1 MKEDHLENH
10 ADFFFFFPL
19 MKGDTTATLVQ
30 HLILKD

>member
-10 ADFFFFFPL
+10 ADFFFFPL